1 MVGEEEVEVMVG
13 VAATVEVVAMVEVVA
28 GAEEVAETAILQ
40 TGTQIQMQKSFVNY
54 SLVVSLQ
61 NQLRTLS
68 KIILESM
75 EKLWTVLS

>member
-13 VAATVEVVAMVEVVA
+13 VAATAEVVAMVEVVV

>member
-13 VAATVEVVAMVEVVA
+13 VVATVEGVAMVEVVV